1 LNYYIHVSLYQ
12 PLEGKKVYEGT
23 LTALTKDE
31 LTLEYMDK
39 TRQKNITI
47 PRKQIAKARLAIKF

>member
-1 LNYYIHVSLYQ
+1 MLLWKYENQQLD
-12 PLEGKKVYEGT
+12 GKKVYEGT
-23 LTALTKDE
+23 MTALSKDE

-39 TRQKNITI
+39 TRKKTITI